1 MSDLTGKS
9 DLTLKAVF
17 VDALDRFGARPALHY
32 QGRTY
37 GYGEIVAAANQL
49 THRLRAAG
57 VGPGVSV
64 ALMMSNRPEYIVADQ
79 AILRCGAVK
88 VALNDMLSASEIDYI
103 LRDSEARVVL
113 ADAGMLPA
121 ALHPAPPLL
130 ETVIAVADPDDCPG
144 GVVAWRD
151 ALAGQPTT
159 VPEVAPAPT
168 DPGLIVYTGGTT
180 GLPKGVMHTQ
190 RNLAL
195 NLFSHVMEMGL
206 LDDEVLLVM
215 SPLPHSAGFLLQAGM
230 LKGARHFLET
240 RFDPE
245 LVLER
250 ITADRVTFTFMVPT
264 MIYRV
269 LDRAAGRALDLSS
282 LRTILY
288 GAAPITRER
297 LEQGLE
303 VLGPVFMQLYGQ
315 SEAPNFITRL
325 RREDHRL
332 DPDGE
337 HRLASCGQPV
347 VMAAVKVVDEA
358 GRELPRGQVG
368 EIVAATPY
376 TMVGYRGRPEQ
387 TAKALR
393 DGWLHTGDIGRM
405 DAEGYVYL
413 LDRKNDMIITGGMNV
428 YSTEVENAAAAC
440 PGVGQVAV
448 VGVPHPDWG
457 EAVVAFVVPDDTG
470 AFDEAKLLAHCRVEL
485 ARYKQPKAVRVVEA
499 LPTTVYGKLD
509 KKALRAGWPGW

>member
-1 MSDLTGKS
+1 MT
-9 DLTLKAVF
+9 DLTLKSLF
-17 VDALDRFGARPALHY
+17 VDALDRFGSRPAVHY
-32 QGRTY
+32 QGQTY
-37 GYGEIVAAANQL
+37 SYGDIVTAANQL
-49 THRLRAAG
+49 AHRLRQEG

-64 ALMMSNRPEYIVADQ
+64 ALMMSNRPEYVVADQ

-103 LRDSEARVVL
+103 LRDSDARV
-113 ADAGMLPA
+113 AITDAGMLPV
-121 ALHPAPPLL
+121 ALRSAPPLL
-130 ETVIAVADPDDCPG
+130 DLVIAVADPDECPD
-144 GVVAWRD
+144 GVVPWSD
-151 ALAGQPTT
+151 ALAGQPDT
-159 VPEVAPAPT
+159 VPSVNPTPA
-168 DPGLIVYTGGTT
+168 DIGLIVYTGGTT
-180 GLPKGVMHTQ
+180 GLPKGVTHTQ
-190 RNLAL
+190 RNLTL

-206 LDDEVLLVM
+206 LDDEVLLLM

-240 RFDPE
+240 KFDPE
-245 LVLER
+245 LVLQR
-250 ITADRVTFTFMVPT
+250 IAADRVTFTFMVPT

-269 LDRAAGRALDLSS
+269 LDRAGGRELDLGS

-297 LEQGLE
+297 LEQGLK

-337 HRLASCGQPV
+337 HRLASCGQPAT
-347 VMAAVKVVDEA
+347 MTAVKVVDED
-358 GRELPRGQVG
+358 GQELPRGQVG
-368 EIVAATPY
+368 EIAAYTPY

-387 TAKALR
+387 SAKTLR
-393 DGWLHTGDIGRM
+393 DGWLHTGDLGCM
-405 DAEGYVYL
+405 DADGYVYL

-428 YSTEVENAAAAC
+428 YSTEVENVAATC

-448 VGVPHPDWG
+448 VGIPHPDWG

-470 AFDEAKLLAHCRVEL
+470 AFDEAKLLARCRTEL
-485 ARYKQPKAVRVVEA
+485 ARYKQPKAVRVVET